1 MFTNFLF
8 SVVSLPGNFM
18 IDIIYNYSFSFCPCL
33 QTLNRSFK
41 KCEDVILIIKKINKT
56 YQKFKISSQKGTVV
70 IILILRLN
78 IETER
83 TMEVLNFLN

>member
-1 MFTNFLF
+1 
-8 SVVSLPGNFM
+8 M

-33 QTLNRSFK
+33 QTLNGSFK

-56 YQKFKISSQKGTVV
+56 YQKFKISPQKGAVV
-70 IILILRLN
+70 ILLILRLN

-83 TMEVLNFLN
+83 IMEVLNFLN